1 MFQRVS
7 LITSKL
13 QESLETTFQNG
24 LAAQQSDL
32 VLRCLRTYALIDK
45 TGHAEDLFRHNF
57 VKPKIESL
65 INEESHNRKGLK
77 NICNDVLAFV
87 ESDCQMLFKLTTET
101 HHGSAKNEKDDIV
114 KGFDFLVN
122 SVWPE
127 VDDAFEKKLSF
138 IFSPGNP
145 DLFYEVNT
153 NFLKVLIVFSTNF
166 MVINQVCPQRH
177 PYPTSLRYVQ
187 TVPLFVGEV

>member
-1 MFQRVS
+1 MPCFIYLPYDFSCIYLSLLQRVS

-13 QESLETTFQNG
+13 QESLEKTFENG

-65 INEESHNRKGLK
+65 INEESHNRRGLK
-77 NICNDVLAFV
+77 NICNDVLAFIQ
-87 ESDCQMLFKLTTET
+87 SDCQMLFKLTTET
-101 HHGSAKNEKDDIV
+101 NHGSSKNEKEDIV

-122 SVWPE
+122 AVWPE

-145 DLFYEVNT
+145 DLFYEVN
-153 NFLKVLIVFSTNF
+153 L
-166 MVINQVCPQRH
+166 
-177 PYPTSLRYVQ
+177 
-187 TVPLFVGEV
+187 